1 MHINSGGNEMSS
13 VTRVLAVAALAV
25 SSMGVAPVLAQASAD
40 GTQALKIT
48 RIKCHQQ
55 EDNTGADDI
64 YLTVDGTVIMNSV
77 QFTNGD
83 DKDIADIPIEPGKVL
98 TVMEGDFPDDDDN
111 LGAKRINGAGT
122 YEFTDDGAH
131 YTVTVG

>member
-1 MHINSGGNEMSS
+1 MSS
-13 VTRVLAVAALAV
+13 VIRVLAVAALGISAV
-25 SSMGVAPVLAQASAD
+25 GVTPVVAQATAD

-48 RIKCHQQ
+48 RIKCHET

-64 YLTVDGTVIMNSV
+64 YLMVDGSVIMNSI

-83 DKDIADIPIEPGKVL
+83 DKDIPDIPIEAGKVL
-98 TVMEGDFPDDDDN
+98 TVMESDWPDANDN
-111 LGAKRINGAGT
+111 LGAKRINGPGN

>member
-1 MHINSGGNEMSS
+1 MSS
-13 VTRVLAVAALAV
+13 TMRVLAAVAL
-25 SSMGVAPVLAQASAD
+25 GVASVGVGPVVAQASSD

-48 RIKCHQQ
+48 RIKCHAQ

-64 YLTVDGTVIMNSV
+64 YLTVDGTVIMNSI

-83 DKDIADIPIEPGKVL
+83 DKDIADIPIEQGKVL

-111 LGAKRINGAGT
+111 LGAKRITGAGN

-131 YTVTVG
+131 YTVSIG